1 MPYLEYIMEQEKS
14 ENKNVTAQW
23 QYAAA
28 SGNNKLLLIL
38 QSVCVGDAWLLYC
51 LFHTKKYINP
61 SNNTP
66 TCNLCLDET
75 DDTTQPTVSQ
85 NLCCPTHL

>member
-38 QSVCVGDAWLLYC
+38 QSVCVGDA
-51 LFHTKKYINP
+51 
-61 SNNTP
+61 
-66 TCNLCLDET
+66 
-75 DDTTQPTVSQ
+75 
-85 NLCCPTHL
+85 